1 MRVNIEIDDEIWRKV
16 SVLAAS
22 TRKTKKAV
30 VNKALKTYLE
40 TYVVRFPPAQEETGQ
55 SNGQSNILKKQKED
69 EENGN
74 SG

>member
-1 MRVNIEIDDEIWRKV
+1 MRVNIEINDEIWRKI

-40 TYVVRFPPAQEETGQ
+40 TYAVQFPPAQEETGQ
-55 SNGQSNILKKQKED
+55 SNGQSILKKQKED